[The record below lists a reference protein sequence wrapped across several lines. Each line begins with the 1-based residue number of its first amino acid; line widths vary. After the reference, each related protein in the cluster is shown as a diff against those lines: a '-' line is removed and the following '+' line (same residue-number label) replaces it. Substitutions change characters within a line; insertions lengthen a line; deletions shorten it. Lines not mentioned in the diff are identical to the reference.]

1 MDNSPEKKI
10 KEEKKEIE
18 INRINNKNEI
28 ETTNIN
34 RIINDNISK
43 ENKGKNKYM
52 SLARY
57 YINLYVKT
65 NEYNDITPENRDIY
79 FNIITEERIIK
90 WEIKLFNNYNY
101 YKTITDD
108 MIIKVE
114 KDTSFQHVIIND
126 SKRTRVRESI
136 LIEQFKDILENM
148 LTFYCKSKDVY
159 YKQGLNEIF
168 APLILMKYKLKKLK
182 LSKIF
187 LLGEVFID
195 KFLPNYY
202 YEKNFY
208 ALKGSLRLFFILLK
222 YHEPSVYNILDK
234 NEILPEMYATNWL
247 MTLMS
252 GKLRLDVLFDL
263 WNYLLEYDDTL
274 FVHFIFVSLLKLKR
288 EIIINCDKGLLP
300 SLMANLTILDKNE
313 LKNIIETADELRK
326 NTPYSF
332 RILANKLGILI
343 PKCENLK
350 ERFEEYKP
358 DIIQAIPIF
367 PQELFYMSYKNK
379 VICPNPDCINGKEFS
394 KIYLKNGKVKY
405 KLDFEILDKKYNNK
419 NENDTKENNKIL
431 CEKCDMN
438 IEKVLNYV
446 LVDLRMIENKEDKM
460 EINGFWTKVMP
471 LNQDILKSEEIN
483 DIIADKFLEERGKR
497 HFMFLTST
505 TDDFSKFESG
515 FYKDN
520 ISEEETLKMI
530 YGLIEQKK
538 VDKQLDLKAG
548 NLSKKEIYKLKE
560 YDNLKKTLNSMQN
573 QNYPYISFIY
583 GGYYKIHEE
592 SVNMDLELP
601 SHDIET
607 CIICNEIKNFKEN
620 KKEKKE
626 KDIEKE
632 KKKLYKILWE
642 HKKKIK
648 YKNLEQY
655 FKDSNI
661 SIIFGSLNEY
671 KGKNLLYEKIQ
682 ILIAIIFSQFKIEI
696 YKFDIK
702 KQHNLNKPNYYDL
715 GLNYEKQKD
724 IDLIILEELK
734 ITEIIGINIDKKMK
748 NIININIKD
757 KDIKKINKKEEIIK
771 YPSYNMIIDLS
782 SSNDAKYFFKSFMKM
797 NNDFKNHLNK
807 K

>member
-1 MDNSPEKKI
+1 MDNSSEKKI

-18 INRINNKNEI
+18 INRISNKNEI
-28 ETTNIN
+28 EITNIN

-438 IEKVLNYV
+438 IEKILNYV

-505 TDDFSKFESG
+505 TDNFSKFESG

-682 ILIAIIFSQFKIEI
+682 ILIAFIFSQYKIEI

-724 IDLIILEELK
+724 IDFIILEELK
-734 ITEIIGINIDKKMK
+734 ITEIMGINIDKKMK
-748 NIININIKD
+748 NIININVKD

>member
-18 INRINNKNEI
+18 INRISNKNEI
-28 ETTNIN
+28 EITNIN

-438 IEKVLNYV
+438 IEKILNYV

-505 TDDFSKFESG
+505 TDNFSKFESG

-682 ILIAIIFSQFKIEI
+682 ILIAFIFSQYKIEI

>member
-18 INRINNKNEI
+18 INRISNKNEI
-28 ETTNIN
+28 EITNIN

-65 NEYNDITPENRDIY
+65 NEYNDITPENKDIY

-187 LLGEVFID
+187 LIGEVFID

-379 VICPNPDCINGKEFS
+379 IICPNPDCINGKEFS

-438 IEKVLNYV
+438 IEKILNYV

-505 TDDFSKFESG
+505 TDNFSKFESG

-682 ILIAIIFSQFKIEI
+682 ILIAIIFSQYKIEI